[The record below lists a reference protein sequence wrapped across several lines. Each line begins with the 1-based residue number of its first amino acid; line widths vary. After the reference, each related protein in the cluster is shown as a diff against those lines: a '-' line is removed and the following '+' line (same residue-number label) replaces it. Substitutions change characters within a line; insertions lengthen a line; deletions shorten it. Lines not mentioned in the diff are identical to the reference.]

1 MSGGS
6 WKVAYS
12 DFMTAM
18 MAFFLLMWILT
29 MAPEESKQVV
39 AGYFTADANFDASMS
54 SPMANNPLVQ
64 QVTKL
69 DTRESQ
75 LSEVEKSHYAI
86 AQELKQF
93 LLADAIP
100 SNSSGISSTK
110 VGVLLHVTNDALFE
124 ENSFD
129 LTPEGAT
136 VLNEVIK
143 VMGKYKVFLIVRGHA
158 AKGETG
164 APYFPSAWE
173 LSSARATACVRYIME
188 HSDITPSYIR
198 AVAYADTQPLVPET
212 DAESAAR
219 NRRVEFYF
227 HRPEVS
233 SAQINY

>member
-6 WKVAYS
+6 WKVAYA
-12 DFMTAM
+12 DFVTAM
-18 MAFFLLMWILT
+18 MAFFLLMWILN
-29 MAPEESKQVV
+29 MAPPESKQVI
-39 AGYFTADANFDASMS
+39 AGYFTADAAFDSSMT
-54 SPMANNPLVQ
+54 SPMANNPMVQ

-86 AQELKQF
+86 AQELRQF
-93 LLADAIP
+93 LLADALP
-100 SNSSGISSTK
+100 SASSGISSTR
-110 VGVLLHVTNDALFE
+110 VGVLLHVTNDALFAD
-124 ENSFD
+124 NAFD
-129 LTPEGAT
+129 LSPQGKQ
-136 VLNEVIK
+136 VLDEVIK

-173 LSSARATACVRYIME
+173 LSSARATACVRYLME
-188 HSDITPSYIR
+188 HGDITPSYIR
-198 AVAYADTQPLVPET
+198 AVAYADTQPLVPDT
-212 DAESAAR
+212 DADAAAR

-233 SAQINY
+233 SAMVSY